1 MATIATL
8 SDVAFMVSDTYV
20 KTIKDYKREN
30 GGRWVTHEII
40 GQKPILEFVGPGLV
54 SLSFNVQLNAAL
66 GVNPKTELERLREIC
81 DTGEAALFVLAG
93 EPVTKNRFILEKL
106 SESIQYADGK
116 GNILVAEASL
126 SLKEYPLRSEENSG
140 NNSQSK

>member
-1 MATIATL
+1 MATVATL
-8 SDVAFMVSDTYV
+8 SDVAFVVSDSCV
-20 KTIKDYKREN
+20 KTIRAYKREN
-30 GGRWVTHEII
+30 GGRWATHEII
-40 GQKPILEFVGPGLV
+40 GQKPVLEFLGPGLAN
-54 SLSFNVQLNAAL
+54 LSFNVQLNVAL

-106 SESIQYADGK
+106 SESVQYTDGK
-116 GNILVAEASL
+116 GNILIAEASL

-140 NNSQSK
+140 NNS